1 MSWNSSWGEWKHYGV
16 AARRH
21 VHQLLAWG
29 YTDAR
34 PKIKREHDETD
45 ITGLIAEAIQDRLNG
60 TAPRRY
66 DRYSVADDA
75 AEPGEGRT
83 GKSRR
88 RADIVVERSGTR
100 PRLRYILE
108 AKRLRRGSHQLSK
121 YLGSD
126 GLGRFVR
133 GSYAPHAL
141 EAAMVAYVQTPSV
154 ADWEAELAAA
164 FAGAQRATLSVSA
177 GLAAEVVVTGL
188 PHSWVSTHA
197 RAKGPQITIFH
208 ILLDC
213 CVPSTPASSS

>member
-1 MSWNSSWGEWKHYGV
+1 MTLNSSWEQWKHYGK

-34 PKIKREHDETD
+34 GDIRDEHDETD
-45 ITGLIAEAIQDRLNG
+45 ITGLIADAIQHRLN
-60 TAPRRY
+60 TDAPSKY
-66 DRYSVADDA
+66 DRYFVADDA

-88 RADIVVERSGTR
+88 RADIIVERTGSR

-108 AKRLRRGSHQLSK
+108 AKRLRRGSHPLSK
-121 YLGSD
+121 YLGPD

-141 EAAMVAYVQTPSV
+141 EAAMVAYVQSPSV
-154 ADWEAELAAA
+154 TDWEAELSAV
-164 FAGAQRATLSVSA
+164 FAGPERAKLSVTT
-177 GLAAEVVVTGL
+177 GLASERVVAGL
-188 PHSWVSTHA
+188 PHSWVSTHT
-197 RAKGPQITIFH
+197 RQSGPQITIFH

-213 CVPSTPASSS
+213 CLPSLPAPSA